1 MKKTLISICSL
12 TFLLCSTA
20 SVMALPKPDL
30 LDRDCT
36 AAKAGKNMAMK
47 ATVGVGGPCG
57 PADAAKD
64 TAKGAVGLDDKED
77 KKRKKKKKNNHKKKD
92 KGLLRN

>member
-1 MKKTLISICSL
+1 MNKILVFTIVITS
-12 TFLLCSTA
+12 FLLLS
-20 SVMALPKPDL
+20 MAAVAGPKKV

-36 AAKAGKNMAMK
+36 AVKAAKNTAMK

-64 TAKGAVGLDDKED
+64 TAKDTVGLDDK
-77 KKRKKKKKNNHKKKD
+77 KKKKKEKKRD
-92 KGLLRN
+92 KK

>member
-1 MKKTLISICSL
+1 MLDSRSSDMKKTLIIACAIS
-12 TFLLCSTA
+12 FLFCWNTTA
-20 SVMALPKPDL
+20 MAVPKPKP

-36 AAKAGKNMAMK
+36 AAKAGKNTALK

-64 TAKGAVGLDDKED
+64 TVGLDDK
-77 KKRKKKKKNNHKKKD
+77 KAKKKE
-92 KGLLRN
+92 KG

>member
-1 MKKTLISICSL
+1 MPDLRNFDMKKTLIVACVF
-12 TFLLCSTA
+12 TFLFCWNTTA
-20 SVMALPKPDL
+20 MAVPKPKP

-64 TAKGAVGLDDKED
+64 TAKGAVGLED
-77 KKRKKKKKNNHKKKD
+77 KKKKK
-92 KGLLRN
+92 KGLLKK

>member
-1 MKKTLISICSL
+1 MLDSRSSDVKKTLIIACAF
-12 TFLLCSTA
+12 TFFFCWNTTA
-20 SVMALPKPDL
+20 MAVPKPKP

-64 TAKGAVGLDDKED
+64 TAKDAVRLDDKKE
-77 KKRKKKKKNNHKKKD
+77 KKKGLRKN
-92 KGLLRN
+92 GS

>member
-1 MKKTLISICSL
+1 MKKRLIIICTLAFFFC
-12 TFLLCSTA
+12 CGN
-20 SVMALPKPDL
+20 SVMALPKPDV

-47 ATVGVGGPCG
+47 ATVGIGGPCG

-64 TAKGAVGLDDKED
+64 TAKGAVGLED
-77 KKRKKKKKNNHKKKD
+77 KKDKKRDKRKGKKKEKR
-92 KGLLRN
+92 LLHH

>member
-1 MKKTLISICSL
+1 MKKTLIIACAIS
-12 TFLLCSTA
+12 FLFCWNTTA
-20 SVMALPKPDL
+20 MAVPKPKP

-64 TAKGAVGLDDKED
+64 TAKDAVRLDDKKE
-77 KKRKKKKKNNHKKKD
+77 KKKGLRKN
-92 KGLLRN
+92 GS

>member
-1 MKKTLISICSL
+1 MGVLVLWISS
-12 TFLLCSTA
+12 S
-20 SVMALPKPDL
+20 MALPKPDV

-64 TAKGAVGLDDKED
+64 TAKGAVGLDEKED
-77 KKRKKKKKNNHKKKD
+77 KKRGKKKHKKKD

>member
-1 MKKTLISICSL
+1 MKNLIIAACTVTFFCCSY
-12 TFLLCSTA
+12 TT
-20 SVMALPKPDL
+20 VMAVPKPEV

-36 AAKAGKNMAMK
+36 AAKAGKNLAMK

-64 TAKGAVGLDDKED
+64 TAKGAVDLDDKMD
-77 KKRKKKKKNNHKKKD
+77 KEIGKKNKKHKKKD
-92 KGLLRN
+92 KGLLRH

>member
-1 MKKTLISICSL
+1 MKKIVIIACSFVVL
-12 TFLLCSTA
+12 MVWSNIGIA
-20 SVMALPKPDL
+20 GPKKA

-64 TAKGAVGLDDKED
+64 TAKDAVGLEDKKD
-77 KKRKKKKKNNHKKKD
+77 KKKRKKKDNKKFKK
-92 KGLLRN
+92 

>member
-1 MKKTLISICSL
+1 MKKIVITACSFAVL
-12 TFLLCSTA
+12 MFWATTS
-20 SVMALPKPDL
+20 MAVPKP

-36 AAKAGKNMAMK
+36 AAKAEKNIAMK

-64 TAKGAVGLDDKED
+64 TAKDAVGLDDK
-77 KKRKKKKKNNHKKKD
+77 KKKKKHKKKD
-92 KGLLRN
+92 KGVLKH

>member
-1 MKKTLISICSL
+1 
-12 TFLLCSTA
+12 
-20 SVMALPKPDL
+20 
-30 LDRDCT
+30 
-36 AAKAGKNMAMK
+36 MAMK

>member
-1 MKKTLISICSL
+1 MLDSGSSDMEKTLIIACAIS
-12 TFLLCSTA
+12 FLFCWNTTA
-20 SVMALPKPDL
+20 MAVPKPKP

-64 TAKGAVGLDDKED
+64 TAKDAVDLDDKKD
-77 KKRKKKKKNNHKKKD
+77 KK
-92 KGLLRN
+92 KGLLKK